1 MNQRW
6 FASRWLWVRAV
17 FTVVF
22 ASGLVTPALAA
33 GAADA
38 KPSPF
43 VAPVDPAAPST
54 GAVEKAREHF
64 ARGLARFREGVPEA
78 ALAEFLRAYELAP
91 SYRLHF
97 NIAQVHYELRNYVG
111 AQRVFRRYLAE
122 GGADIQADRRAQ
134 VEGELTKLEA
144 LVVQLSIKTSITDA
158 QIAVDEVDV
167 GKVGPANLVVIGVNP
182 GVRRVTAAKPGY
194 LPATLTVT
202 ALPGERRRLAF
213 ELTPV
218 ASPVVLAKMTESDP
232 TNLVAASGTPAA
244 APSNPKLKAWVTFA
258 TTAAF
263 AVSTG
268 IFALATRN
276 AHDDF
281 ESQLSRVP
289 NDQPSID
296 SARTK
301 LKRLALTTDLL
312 AAATAVSTGL
322 FVYFMVAPGSRDEA
336 PRASLGWRGK
346 F

>member
-1 MNQRW
+1 MKQLAW
-6 FASRWLWVRAV
+6 HL
-17 FTVVF
+17 VF
-22 ASGLVTPALAA
+22 ALAIVSA
-33 GAADA
+33 PSLAQATGTAAEA

-43 VAPVDPAAPST
+43 APPPPPATAPPP

-64 ARGLARFREGVPEA
+64 SRGLARFREGVPEA

-122 GGADIQADRRAQ
+122 GGAEIPADRRAQ
-134 VEGELTKLEA
+134 VEGELSKLEA

-218 ASPVVLAKMTESDP
+218 AAPVVLAKLHEPGP
-232 TNLVAASGTPAA
+232 TNLVASA
-244 APSNPKLKAWVTFA
+244 APPPAPASNPRLKSWVSFG

-263 AVSTG
+263 AISTG
-268 IFALATRN
+268 VFALATRN

-281 ESQLSRVP
+281 EDQLARVP
-289 NDQPSID
+289 NDQGTID
-296 SARTK
+296 KARTK
-301 LKRLALTTDLL
+301 MKRLALVTDLL
-312 AAATAVSTGL
+312 AAGTAVSTGVFL
-322 FVYFMVAPGSRDEA
+322 YFTFAAGPRDEP
-336 PRASLGWRGK
+336 PRASVGWKGR